1 MQPPCTLCISQDT
14 HWDTTSYS
22 HCYHQNPQDDHVY
35 PHSLFHAKLP
45 LLFLYHSLQK
55 QPKRDLQKGP
65 SGHHYSQVLGT
76 QPLQQKQPQSNP
88 NDSLQRISLRI
99 RMTQNNFHQKPSC
112 ELHFVSLL
120 AYIAGGLVGLNTA
133 KAGPE
138 YKNWVR
144 GDKGEERV
152 YLTFK
157 GVFSEEPFQW
167 KWALHFHVNITSWF
181 ARMSRPQFFKGC
193 IVLYPENKSLPTL

>member
-35 PHSLFHAKLP
+35 PHYLFHAKLP

-55 QPKRDLQKGP
+55 QPKRGLQKGL

-76 QPLQQKQPQSNP
+76 QPLQQKQPQSSP

-99 RMTQNNFHQKPSC
+99 RMTQNSFCQKPRC
-112 ELHFVSLL
+112 ELHFVALL
-120 AYIAGGLVGLNTA
+120 AYIAGGLVSLVYSSCP
-133 KAGPE
+133 KAGPK
-138 YKNWVR
+138 YKNWVG
-144 GDKGEERV
+144 GDKGEEWV
-152 YLTFK
+152 SLTFE
-157 GVFSEEPFQW
+157 GIFSEVPFQW
-167 KWALHFHVNITSWF
+167 KWVLHFHVNITSWF
-181 ARMSRPQFFKGC
+181 APGLSCR
-193 IVLYPENKSLPTL
+193 VLYPENKSLSSL

>member
-55 QPKRDLQKGP
+55 QPKHDLQKGP

-112 ELHFVSLL
+112 ELHFVSLF
-120 AYIAGGLVGLNTA
+120 AYIAGGLVGLNTVA
-133 KAGPE
+133 AQKLDRSIKTELEVTKGKSEFISLSKASS
-138 YKNWVR
+138 VR
-144 GDKGEERV
+144 NHFNGNE
-152 YLTFK
+152 LCIFMWT
-157 GVFSEEPFQW
+157 S
-167 KWALHFHVNITSWF
+167 LHGLHVCPGLSSSK
-181 ARMSRPQFFKGC
+181 A
-193 IVLYPENKSLPTL
+193 V